1 MRWIFTLALFLLS
14 GYLFAS
20 GNIILSILVGFI
32 AVINLIRC
40 ILRKVFKVVWAII
53 RKPVAII
60 LVILMIAMAI
70 TAIPLLWGVKA
81 ENDASCDY
89 LILLGAGVDGDEPS
103 LILQDRINEAYR
115 YLSANPDTICI
126 VSGGKG
132 DDENLSEAQCMFNH
146 LTAMGISADRIWMED
161 KATSTVENME
171 YSLALL
177 EAKTGSRNGKLGVLS
192 SEFHLFRAKL
202 IAKENGISP
211 IFVAATTSNKI
222 VLVNYM
228 IREIFVLWKYL
239 IIGG

>member
-20 GNIILSILVGFI
+20 GNIILSVLVGFI
-32 AVINLIRC
+32 AMINLIRC
-40 ILRKVFKVVWAII
+40 VLRTVFKAIWAII

-60 LVILMIAMAI
+60 LVIVLIAMAL
-70 TAIPLLWGVKA
+70 TSIPLIWGVQA
-81 ENDASCDY
+81 QNETPCDY
-89 LILLGAGVDGDEPS
+89 LILLGAGVNGDEPS
-103 LILQDRINEAYR
+103 PILQDRINEAYQ
-115 YLSANPDTICI
+115 YLSANPNTICI

-132 DDENLSEAQCMFNH
+132 DDENISEALCMFNH
-146 LTAMGISADRIWMED
+146 LTAMGIPSGRIWMED
-161 KATSTVENME
+161 KATSTVENFE
-171 YSLALL
+171 YSLQLL
-177 EAKTGSRNGKLGVLS
+177 EAKTGSRNVKLGVLS